1 MNILLVKKF
10 EYLGLALA
18 TSVSAT
24 VCTILLLIQMCKK
37 MDEFKY
43 RKAIGT
49 FIKAFFAM
57 VCMCAGI
64 VGIMPIFDL
73 FNDLCKCFV
82 GGIIGF
88 VIYVCALLI
97 FREQTIR
104 QAINKVEKKFK
115 KD

>member
-1 MNILLVKKF
+1 
-10 EYLGLALA
+10 
-18 TSVSAT
+18 
-24 VCTILLLIQMCKK
+24 
-37 MDEFKY
+37 
-43 RKAIGT
+43 
-49 FIKAFFAM
+49 
-57 VCMCAGI
+57 
-64 VGIMPIFDL
+64 MPIFDL

-82 GGIIGF
+82 GGIIGV